1 VIVKYLL
8 RYETDPDA
16 LAGVAEVFPR
26 HRAAWAEFRDD
37 GALIAIGPMA
47 DPTQGALAVFTTR
60 AAAERFVSVDP
71 FVTEGIVA
79 RWELLEWNEVLL
91 PEPEA

>member
-1 VIVKYLL
+1 MKYVL

-16 LAGVAEVFPR
+16 LSRAAEVVPR

-37 GALIAIGPMA
+37 GTLLAIGPMA
-47 DPTQGALAVFTTR
+47 DPTQGALAVFATR
-60 AAAERFVSVDP
+60 AAAERFVTLDP

-79 RWELLEWNEVLL
+79 QWELLEWKEVLL
-91 PEPEA
+91 PESEV